1 MPSTL
6 CRAWDGSLGVGVAQG
21 RSESLQIVVRRTR
34 DDVEI
39 LGGARKAVHADG
51 DSPDDDELDLRARQR
66 EKQVIGLEHRLA
78 HRL

>member
-1 MPSTL
+1 
-6 CRAWDGSLGVGVAQG
+6 
-21 RSESLQIVVRRTR
+21 
-34 DDVEI
+34 
-39 LGGARKAVHADG
+39 VHADG